1 MNTPTLTRTTTRQ
14 TLDEVAPQLRR
25 QDDDA
30 IRDHVLAELR
40 RLDLDGVLIADERHR
55 VVRRDSYGGT
65 LELDLEEFSELAAT
79 VADGSGLRGFY
90 VARDGYRDDGAVRAI
105 DAELARCRITGY
117 AAGHRT
123 KGGENG
129 IAVKDVGGR
138 ELRGPPGDPHA
149 RELLRLLRTL
159 PDDCGVAVYLVALA
173 ALTHSDVVSV

>member
-105 DAELARCRITGY
+105 DAELARCRITG
-117 AAGHRT
+117 
-123 KGGENG
+123 
-129 IAVKDVGGR
+129 
-138 ELRGPPGDPHA
+138 
-149 RELLRLLRTL
+149 
-159 PDDCGVAVYLVALA
+159 
-173 ALTHSDVVSV
+173 